1 MPTMAGTMDR
11 RRENSNNRG
20 VRRCWRVFGGTRGP
34 DEGIMRE
41 VGRCFG
47 WRGVVGQYVIKR
59 FVSIWERVVLMRGC
73 RVNIV

>member
-1 MPTMAGTMDR
+1 MPTMAGTIDR

-34 DEGIMRE
+34 DEGMMRE

-47 WRGVVGQYVIKR
+47 WRGVVA
-59 FVSIWERVVLMRGC
+59 
-73 RVNIV
+73 